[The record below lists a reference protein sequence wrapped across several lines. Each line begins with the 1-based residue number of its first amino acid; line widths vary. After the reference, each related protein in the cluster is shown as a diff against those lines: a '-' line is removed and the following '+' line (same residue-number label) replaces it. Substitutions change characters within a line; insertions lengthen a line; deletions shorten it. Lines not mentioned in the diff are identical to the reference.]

1 MRRGSAAII
10 LTIIIL
16 GFMMAISTSY
26 VTMVQTETRFQTS
39 QDKAARAQDAAFAG
53 VGYVIARL
61 LATSSTFLV
70 DSTQASIKSKRL
82 YFAYSRNAYDVTAR
96 FDDFDAAPT
105 ATFQNV
111 ASSQWLYPVS
121 QGMLLADEM
130 ASSVA
135 FLVTTYPAPDPT
147 DTTPPY
153 NVVPNYY
160 YVKSQGMYRDIE
172 PNGLVTATYSAQLLA
187 RLLIA
192 TPTFQ
197 VKLERY
203 QPMEVEIDW
212 NNAPFFLT
220 PKFIYP

>member
-26 VTMVQTETRFQTS
+26 VTMVQTETRVQAS

-70 DSTQASIKSKRL
+70 DSTQASIKGKRL
-82 YFAYSRNAYDVTAR
+82 YFAYSRNAYDVMVR

-105 ATFQNV
+105 TTFQNV
-111 ASSQWLYPVS
+111 ASSQWLYPLT

-135 FLVTTYPAPDPT
+135 FLVTTYPAPNPA
-147 DTTPPY
+147 DTVPPY
-153 NVVPNYY
+153 DVVPDYY
-160 YVKSQGMYRDIE
+160 YVKSQGMYRDID
-172 PNGLVTATYSAQLLA
+172 PGGLVTATYTSQLLA
-187 RLLIA
+187 RLVIA

-203 QPMEVEIDW
+203 QPMEVEVDK
-212 NNAPFFLT
+212 NNTSFFLT